1 MIKEGLGALKK
12 KIAKILREYKALDR
26 ARTCGAQCV
35 TVVRSRKE
43 VQIDVDGTVTAV
55 LAAAEDYC
63 RVCGH
68 EKAELTRLYFFE
80 RKTEVA
86 VAQHAEEDE
95 KRSDGGYPA
104 ACRGG
109 GSISLRGNFKRIQKK
124 KGRLIF
130 DFFLSP

>member
-86 VAQHAEEDE
+86 VSIRLHLSLSTL
-95 KRSDGGYPA
+95 KRMKS
-104 ACRGG
+104 GG
-109 GSISLRGNFKRIQKK
+109 GSVSLRGNFKRIQKK

>member
-1 MIKEGLGALKK
+1 MSYCEGAESLVDKRRARSAEE

-68 EKAELTRLYFFE
+68 EKAELTRLYFSSV
-80 RKTEVA
+80 RR
-86 VAQHAEEDE
+86 
-95 KRSDGGYPA
+95 RSPSRY
-104 ACRGG
+104 
-109 GSISLRGNFKRIQKK
+109 GSICRSAR
-124 KGRLIF
+124 
-130 DFFLSP
+130 

>member
-1 MIKEGLGALKK
+1 MIQEGLGALKK

-86 VAQHAEEDE
+86 VSIRLHLSLSTLKRMKSEVTADILLLAAAAGAFPYEEILSE
-95 KRSDGGYPA
+95 
-104 ACRGG
+104 
-109 GSISLRGNFKRIQKK
+109 FKRRK
-124 KGRLIF
+124 
-130 DFFLSP
+130 DD

>member
-86 VAQHAEEDE
+86 V
-95 KRSDGGYPA
+95 
-104 ACRGG
+104 
-109 GSISLRGNFKRIQKK
+109 SIRLHLSLSTLK
-124 KGRLIF
+124 
-130 DFFLSP
+130 

>member
-1 MIKEGLGALKK
+1 M
-12 KIAKILREYKALDR
+12 
-26 ARTCGAQCV
+26 
-35 TVVRSRKE
+35 VRSRKE

-86 VAQHAEEDE
+86 VSIRLHLSLSTLKRMKSEVTADILLLAAAAGAFPFEEILSE
-95 KRSDGGYPA
+95 
-104 ACRGG
+104 
-109 GSISLRGNFKRIQKK
+109 FKRRK
-124 KGRLIF
+124 
-130 DFFLSP
+130 DD